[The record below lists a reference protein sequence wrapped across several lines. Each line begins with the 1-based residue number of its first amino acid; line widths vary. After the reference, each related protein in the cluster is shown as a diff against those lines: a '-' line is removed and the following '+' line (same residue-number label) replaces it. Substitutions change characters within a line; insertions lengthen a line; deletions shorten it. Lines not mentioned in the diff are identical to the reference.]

1 MNVSSW
7 SIRRPIPAILLF
19 FILSLMGLLSFN
31 RLEIQEFPDI
41 ELPAVGVV
49 VALPGATASQLET
62 EVTRKVEGAISNITG
77 VEHVVS
83 TVTEGVSQTVVS
95 FRLEKNMQEAVDEVR
110 NAVTG
115 VRSSLPASVED
126 PRIAK
131 ISISGAPILTFMVE
145 SASMDELDL
154 SWFVDD
160 AVSKRLMNVAGVG
173 SIIRQGGV
181 EREVL
186 VELDPTRLQSLG
198 VTPADIS
205 EQVFAAQYEISG
217 GRGRVGGA
225 EQSLR
230 STSAVNSASALAS
243 LSIPL
248 ADGRTIRLGEVATI
262 HDGGAE
268 RNHVALKDGVPV
280 VSFQVYRSKYAS
292 EVTVAED
299 VRAALTAL
307 GEAHPAVEIIEIDNE
322 LQSTVDEYDAAMSAL
337 YEGGVLTLIVVW
349 LFLRDRRATLVS
361 AFALPLSVLPTFL
374 FMDLLGF
381 TLNIVTLLAMT
392 LVIGLLVDD
401 AIVEVENI
409 VRHQRK
415 GKPPF
420 QAALEAADEIGL
432 AVVATTLTLVAVFL
446 PTAFMGG
453 VSGRV
458 FQQFGWTASIA
469 VLASLVV
476 ARMITPMMSAY
487 LLKEM
492 PAQEIEQP
500 GKWMERYLATVRWG
514 LARPVKTSFLAALV
528 FIFSIV
534 VVADLSVDFIPAGDS
549 GKVTVTMTTP
559 PGATIEKTVMA
570 AEAART
576 RIARHPDVESVF
588 TSIGSGK
595 SIGGDATGSSGDT
608 TSAQLVLTLR
618 GDRDRSQREVEADIR
633 ETLQHIPGIRFA
645 IGSGETGEKYSLVL
659 AGDNPEALRAAAL
672 SVANDMRRLS
682 GFGTV
687 GTSANLLQPEIV
699 VRPDLVRTSDLG
711 VSTLA
716 IGQTLRIATSGDY
729 DTSLPK
735 LNLQSRQLAIR
746 VQLDQDFRSDLT
758 TLSNLRVRSSSG
770 TVPLAAVANI
780 SVESG
785 PSQIDRLDRERHV
798 TVDMELNGRPLS
810 DAIDVV
816 ETLPS
821 VRNLPPGVHRVAA
834 GDWEAQQK
842 LFGNFAIA
850 MLTGI
855 LCVYAVLVLLFND
868 FMQPLTILAALPLS
882 AVGAFFGLWIC
893 DMSLSMPSLIG
904 VIMLMGLVTKNSILL
919 VDYAIIARRDEGM
932 ARTEAILDACR
943 KRARPIVMTTVAMIA
958 GMLPM
963 ALGVHGDPSFR
974 SPMGVVVIGGLM
986 TSTVLSLFVVPV
998 VYEIVDNIEQRIGRI
1013 FRRRKDG
1020 PPAQP
1025 ASAECRP

>member
-19 FILSLMGLLSFN
+19 AILSFLGLLSFS

-41 ELPAVGVV
+41 ELPAVGVM

-62 EVTRKVEGAISNITG
+62 EVARKVEGAISNIAG

-115 VRSSLPASVED
+115 VRSALPASIQD
-126 PRIAK
+126 PQIAR
-131 ISISGAPILTFMVE
+131 ISISESPILTFMVT
-145 SASMDELDL
+145 SDSMDELDL

-160 AVSKRLMNVAGVG
+160 TVGKRVMNVAGVG
-173 SIIRQGGV
+173 SIVRQGGV

-186 VELDPTRLQSLG
+186 VELDPTRLQSVG

-205 EQVFAAQYEISG
+205 ELVFAAQYEASG

-225 EQSLR
+225 EQSVR
-230 STSAVNSASALAS
+230 STSAVKTATDLGL
-243 LSIPL
+243 LSVPL
-248 ADGRTIRLGEVATI
+248 ANGATIRLGDVARI
-262 HDGGAE
+262 RDGGAE
-268 RNHVALKDGVPV
+268 RTHVAMKDGTPV
-280 VSFQVYRSKYAS
+280 VSFQVYRSRHAS
-292 EVTVAED
+292 EVTVAEH
-299 VRAALTAL
+299 VR
-307 GEAHPAVEIIEIDNE
+307 EAVEQLQASRPGVRITEIDNE
-322 LQSTVDEYDAAMSAL
+322 LESTVKEYDAAMSAL
-337 YEGGVLTLIVVW
+337 YEGAVLTLIVVW
-349 LFLRDRRATLVS
+349 LFLRDRRATVVS

-415 GKPPF
+415 GKSPF

-432 AVVATTLTLVAVFL
+432 AVVATSLTLVAVFL

-453 VSGRV
+453 VSGRI
-458 FQQFGWTASIA
+458 FQQFGWTAAIA
-469 VLASLVV
+469 VLVSLVV

-487 LLKEM
+487 LLKEA
-492 PAQEIEQP
+492 PLAEDDRP
-500 GKWMERYLATVRWG
+500 GRGMERYLACVRWG
-514 LARPVKTSFLAALV
+514 LRRPVVSSVLAGAV
-528 FIFSIV
+528 FILSLV
-534 VVADLSVDFIPAGDS
+534 VVSDLSVDFIPAGDS
-549 GKVTVTMTTP
+549 GKVTVTVTTP
-559 PGATIEKTVMA
+559 PGSTMERTVMA

-576 RIARHPDVESVF
+576 RLSAHPAVKSVF
-588 TSIGSGK
+588 TTIGNGR
-595 SIGGDATGSSGDT
+595 SIGGDVTGFSGET
-608 TSAQLVLTLR
+608 TTAKLVLSLIEA
-618 GDRDRSQREVEADIR
+618 RSQTQHEVEAQVRDLLR
-633 ETLQHIPGIRFA
+633 EIPGIRFA
-645 IGSGETGEKYSLVL
+645 IGSGESGEKYSLVL
-659 AGDNPEALRAAAL
+659 AGDDPELLRSAAL
-672 SVANDMRRLS
+672 QVANDMRRIG

-687 GTSANLLQPEIV
+687 STSANLLQPEIV
-699 VRPDLVRTSDLG
+699 VRPDLVRSADLG

-716 IGQTLRIATSGDY
+716 IAQTLRIATSGDY

-746 VQLDQDFRSDLT
+746 VQLDQDFRNDLT
-758 TLSNLRVRSSSG
+758 TLSNLRVRAASG
-770 TVPLAAVANI
+770 TVPLAAVADL
-780 SVESG
+780 SLESG

-810 DAIDVV
+810 DAIEAVDA
-816 ETLPS
+816 LPS
-821 VRNLPPGVHRVAA
+821 VANLPPGVHRVSA

-842 LFGNFAIA
+842 LFGTFALA

-855 LCVYAVLVLLFND
+855 LCVYAVLVLLFDD
-868 FMQPLTILAALPLS
+868 FLQPLTILAALPLS
-882 AVGAFFGLWIC
+882 AVGAFVGLWIC

-919 VDYAIIARRDEGM
+919 VDYAIIARREERM
-932 ARTEAILDACR
+932 TRTDAILDACR

-963 ALGVHGDPSFR
+963 AMGFHGDPSFR
-974 SPMGVVVIGGLM
+974 APMGVVVIGGLM

-998 VYEIVDNIEQRIGRI
+998 VYEIVDNIEQRIIGL
-1013 FRRRKDG
+1013 FRRRRGRSQEMAK
-1020 PPAQP
+1020 
-1025 ASAECRP
+1025 AEC